1 MKEVVNAFVLGCVR
15 RVPRSARHRAALDAG
30 PSAQGDGDVHGH
42 GLAPQHTHADAF
54 RGLADIHRKVL
65 EETHAGSRRLRR

>member
-1 MKEVVNAFVLGCVR
+1 MKEVVNAFVASA
-15 RVPRSARHRAALDAG
+15 SARSLDPLAAGRRSTPGQARRAT
-30 PSAQGDGDVHGH
+30 GDVIAD

-54 RGLADIHRKVL
+54 RGHADIDRKVL